1 MQGALLLVLFQVSH
15 FLEHK
20 LTDQAQG
27 NLQALF
33 DAAPEHATLVQLH
46 ADGSPDMSQ
55 LQKAT
60 AKGVATGSHMLVRP
74 GEQVK
79 PYCDTLLLQCTYNV
93 HSLKATH
100 VAQSIGCTH
109 GQHGPPRGM
118 CEV

>member
-79 PYCDTLLLQCTYNV
+79 PYCHTLALQCT
-93 HSLKATH
+93 HSCDFQPTH
-100 VAQSIGCTH
+100 LAPSIDCIH
-109 GQHGPPRGM
+109 
-118 CEV
+118 